1 MEMGRWGIPKPAA
14 HCSAGGVG
22 TREDR
27 MGRGE
32 KLPSSSL
39 GSPACRGEAP
49 APLWEENSIP

>member
-22 TREDR
+22 TREDQE
-27 MGRGE
+27 GRWE

-39 GSPACRGEAP
+39 GSSAHRGE
-49 APLWEENSIP
+49 APLWEENSIL

>member
-22 TREDR
+22 TGEDR

-39 GSPACRGEAP
+39 GSPAHRGEA
-49 APLWEENSIP
+49 LLREENSIS